1 MEVPPLVLQV
11 LDYNGGR
18 TLEDLIKYVEDRVAG
33 EPIGDDDDDDDDASD
48 ADDDDT
54 DAESED
60 EGEPAK
66 DEL

>member
-1 MEVPPLVLQV
+1 MLQV

-33 EPIGDDDDDDDDASD
+33 EPIGDDDDDDDADD
-48 ADDDDT
+48 DDDDT